1 MRLVSIKPVFSV
13 RQRRRAAGLA
23 AGLATLFMIG
33 ASGASARGRPAAKV
47 PAELTVI
54 NARTATLTAFEIAT
68 TGDQPRLVGKLTKPL
83 APGKSVKLKLNKP
96 TGCSFF
102 VLARFDDETDNDSES
117 ANLCGEKQIRL
128 TD

>member
-1 MRLVSIKPVFSV
+1 MRS
-13 RQRRRAAGLA
+13 RRVAAGLA
-23 AGLATLFMIG
+23 ASLAIAASPLFG
-33 ASGASARGRPAAKV
+33 AAVAQAQGRPAARA
-47 PAELTVI
+47 PAELTIV

-83 APGKSVKLKLNKP
+83 APGKSVKLKLNRP